1 MTCVTVQGV
10 VAMQGFATLAASR
23 RPCRRLSLAESLST
37 GVDTGL
43 LGSMS
48 QLFQPAPSV
57 GFRYEGTAG
66 ADTGHP
72 ANGTPGV
79 RRSSLA
85 AFAGRA
91 AVPPVGSA

>member
-66 ADTGHP
+66 AYTGHP
-72 ANGTPGV
+72 GHVTPGWQ
-79 RRSSLA
+79 RSVGARGSS
-85 AFAGRA
+85 AGG
-91 AVPPVGSA
+91 PPPGVAR